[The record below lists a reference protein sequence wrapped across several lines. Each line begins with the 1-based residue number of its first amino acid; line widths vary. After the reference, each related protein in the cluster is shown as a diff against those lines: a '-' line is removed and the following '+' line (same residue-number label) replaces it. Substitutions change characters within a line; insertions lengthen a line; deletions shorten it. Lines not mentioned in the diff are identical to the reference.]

1 MWRARKFYVDLVTL
15 SNYFAIKPPTSDGM
29 DGDRVVEQIA
39 LRYLHI
45 AHGEDQVDILYIAH
59 QLKYI
64 FVSYPYDAVSD
75 TLCVI
80 HNLYFA
86 LV

>member
-45 AHGEDQVDILYIAH
+45 AHGEDQAGLLYIAH
-59 QLKYI
+59 QLK
-64 FVSYPYDAVSD
+64 
-75 TLCVI
+75 
-80 HNLYFA
+80 
-86 LV
+86 

>member
-1 MWRARKFYVDLVTL
+1 MRRARKFYVDVVTL

-45 AHGEDQVDILYIAH
+45 AHGEDQLDILFIA
-59 QLKYI
+59 QQIK
-64 FVSYPYDAVSD
+64 
-75 TLCVI
+75 
-80 HNLYFA
+80 
-86 LV
+86 